1 MRSLLFALGIL
12 LVAKTAGAETP
23 WRVNI
28 FPLNAEVRYERDSS
42 QQMVD
47 RQPVNFAFGVRQGP
61 STVLF
66 EYSKFNETTG
76 NATLSLDRSHEE
88 YIFWW
93 KQNILNT
100 ELVDFFISG
109 GAGAYTEKVTTTLS
123 GSGSTTDSS
132 GLQPVGGAS
141 AGVHSVILK
150 YVLISF
156 EGRLMAGKN
165 FDPNPQAGML
175 LRLGVEF

>member
-1 MRSLLFALGIL
+1 MRSLLFVLGIL
-12 LVAKTAGAETP
+12 LVTAPAGAETP

-28 FPLNAEVRYERDSS
+28 FPLNSEIRYERDST

-47 RQPVNFAFGVRQGP
+47 RRLVNFSFGVRQGP

-66 EYSKFNETTG
+66 EYSQFAEKTG
-76 NATLSLDRSHEE
+76 NATLSLDRRHEE
-88 YIFWW
+88 YLFWW
-93 KQNILNT
+93 KQNILNF
-100 ELVDFFISG
+100 ELVDFFISAGG
-109 GAGAYTEKVTTTLS
+109 GAYAEKVTTTLS
-123 GSGSTTDSS
+123 GSGTITDSG
-132 GLQPVGGAS
+132 GLQLMGGAS

-150 YVLISF
+150 YVLVSF